1 MLQYLVRRSLQ
12 SVPLLLIISLI
23 LFGILQLQ
31 PEKPW
36 DLLLHRP
43 NLTAAARDHI
53 LAYYG
58 WNKPVWYQYGLW
70 IWNLV
75 HLDFGT
81 SYFSHQATL
90 DLVKQRLPN
99 TVILMGTAYLLT
111 LVIAVPIGI
120 ISAVKQYSKFDNAVT
135 TFAFVG
141 FSLPNFWFGLMLI
154 IGLSVFPYEH
164 FGFKLFPTSGMVSSF
179 GDTGF
184 PLIWKQP
191 VDLAWHLVLP
201 SIVLAVQF
209 IAAYSRFIRGAMLE
223 VMNQD
228 FIRTAR
234 AKGLSERAVIIR
246 HAFRNALLPLIT
258 LMGLDIPQLFV
269 GALITEQVFAWP
281 GMGRLFW
288 TSAQQL
294 DYQVLMGILIL
305 LALFVVIGNLFA
317 DLAYGWADPRIQYR

>member
-1 MLQYLVRRSLQ
+1 MFQYLVRRTLQ
-12 SVPLLLIISLI
+12 SVPLLIIISVL
-23 LFGILQLQ
+23 LFTILQLQ

-53 LAYYG
+53 LRYYG
-58 WNKPVWYQYGLW
+58 FDKPVWYQYFLW

-81 SYFSHQATL
+81 SYFSHQSTL
-90 DLVKQRLPN
+90 DLVGQRLPN
-99 TVILMGTAYLLT
+99 TVILMGTAYSLT
-111 LVIAVPIGI
+111 LVLAIPIGI
-120 ISAVKQYSKFDNAVT
+120 IAAVKQYSKFDNAVT

-141 FSLPNFWFGLMLI
+141 YSLPNFWFGLMLI
-154 IGLSVFPYEH
+154 IALAVFPYEH
-164 FGFKLFPTSGMVSSF
+164 FGFKIFPTSGMSSEF
-179 GDTGF
+179 GPTGYS
-184 PLIWKQP
+184 LIWTQP

-201 SIVLAVQF
+201 SLVLAVQF

-223 VMNQD
+223 VLNQD
-228 FIRTAR
+228 YIRTAR
-234 AKGLSERAVIIR
+234 AKGLGERTVIIR

-258 LMGLDIPQLFV
+258 LMGLDIPRLFV

-288 TSAQQL
+288 ESAQRL

-305 LALFVVIGNLFA
+305 LALFVVVGNLIA